1 MTSFKQFQLA
11 KINQIDHALDQR
23 IPASSI
29 EPQLLHQAMR
39 YSSLNGGKRIRA
51 MLVYATGHLLDTPT
65 PLLDDIA
72 CSIELIHAYS
82 LIHDDLPAMD
92 NDDLRRGKPSCHKAF
107 DEATAI
113 LAGDALLTLAFNVLA
128 NADCSDELKVDLI
141 KELSTAAGSNGM
153 VGGQAFDLASEG
165 TSVSIADVENV
176 HIHKTGKLICA
187 CITLVANSRFST
199 TDKQYLALKGYAES
213 IGLAFQVQDD
223 ILDETASTETL
234 GKTQGKDKQAEKST
248 YPALL
253 GLKSS
258 QQLVKNLY
266 SNALQNLTKFDQRA
280 DYLRDI
286 AHLTISRTN

>member
-11 KINQIDHALDQR
+11 KVNQIDHALDQR

-51 MLVYATGHLLDTPT
+51 MLVYATGYLLDTPT

-165 TSVSIADVENV
+165 TNASLADVENM

-187 CITLVANSRFST
+187 CITLVASSRFST
-199 TDKQYLALKGYAES
+199 VDKQYLALKGYAES

-223 ILDETASTETL
+223 ILDETASTEAL

-258 QQLVKNLY
+258 QQLVKDLY
-266 SNALQNLTKFDQRA
+266 TNALQNLTKFDQRA

>member
-11 KINQIDHALDQR
+11 KINQIEHAIDQR
-23 IPASSI
+23 IPASSL

-39 YSSLNGGKRIRA
+39 YSSLNGGKRVRA

-65 PLLDDIA
+65 SLLDDIA

-128 NADCSDELKVDLI
+128 NADCSDEFKVNLI
-141 KELSTAAGSNGM
+141 KQLSTATGSNGM

-165 TSVSIADVENV
+165 TSTSLTELENM

-187 CITLVANSRFST
+187 CITLVASSRFSA
-199 TDKQYLALKGYAES
+199 TDKRYLALKGYAES

-223 ILDETASTETL
+223 ILDETSSTETL

-258 QQLVKNLY
+258 QQLVKDLY
-266 SNALQNLTKFDQRA
+266 SNALQNLATFDQRA

-286 AHLTISRTN
+286 AHFTISRTN